1 MSQRST
7 KESAARG
14 AFALVLGLG
23 LAAALCTGCTEKKPS
38 SVTGSRTEPSTTMSP
53 GTSGTTETQVA
64 EQPVNGPQPSSS
76 VEGGTLPATPIDPK
90 TAWKEGVALYQ
101 SGDYS
106 PAANHLR
113 VAVEG
118 EKKDDPYAH
127 YLFGLAL
134 WKSGQLDE
142 SEGALVRASSM
153 NARSARTW
161 VNLARVRLDRRD
173 FDGAL
178 EAADR
183 AIALDGASFDALHQR
198 GRALDGLNRGDEA
211 VSTLEQA
218 RGLAPDNGFIANT
231 LGYLLLRRGRPEV
244 AVGHLEA
251 ARDRLPQVAYVR
263 NNLGVAY
270 ERIGDV
276 HRAAEEFRAALQAG
290 DSDGK
295 ASASL
300 ARIEPLLRD
309 RIASQPVPEEDPT
322 QEQPQN

>member
-23 LAAALCTGCTEKKPS
+23 LAAAIIGCTEKKPT
-38 SVTGSRTEPSTTMSP
+38 VTGNRHQGVTPPSTT
-53 GTSGTTETQVA
+53 TTTETPVA
-64 EQPVNGPQPSSS
+64 EMSGPSTPSG
-76 VEGGTLPATPIDPK
+76 VEGSTVPESTPSIDPK
-90 TAWKEGVALYQ
+90 TAWKDGVAAYQ
-101 SGDYS
+101 AGDFELS
-106 PAANHLR
+106 ARFLR
-113 VAVEG
+113 VAVE

-127 YLFGLAL
+127 YLCGLAL

-142 SEGALVRASSM
+142 AEGSLVRSTTLNDQSVK
-153 NARSARTW
+153 TW
-161 VNLARVRLDRRD
+161 INLARVRLDRRA

-183 AIALDGASFDALHQR
+183 AVSIDGQSSDALHQR

-211 VSTLEQA
+211 VTTLVQA
-218 RGLAPDNGFIANT
+218 RGLAPDNGYIANT
-231 LGYLLLRRGRPEV
+231 LGYLLLRRGTTGE
-244 AVGHLEA
+244 AVTHLEA
-251 ARDRLPQVAYVR
+251 ARDRLPGVAYVR

-270 ERIGDV
+270 ERTGDV

-290 DSDGK
+290 DSEGK

-309 RIASQPVPEEDPT
+309 RIASQPIPEEAG
-322 QEQPQN
+322 QEEEPQN

>member
-7 KESAARG
+7 KESASRG

-23 LAAALCTGCTEKKPS
+23 LAAAPLTGCTEKKPS
-38 SVTGSRTEPSTTMSP
+38 SVTESRTPPPSSTTA
-53 GTSGTTETQVA
+53 TTETQVA
-64 EQPVNGPQPSSS
+64 EQPVSGSG
-76 VEGGTLPATPIDPK
+76 VEGATGTASTPSIDPK
-90 TAWKEGVALYQ
+90 TAWKDGVHAYQ
-101 SGDYS
+101 SGDFS
-106 PAANHLR
+106 LSADFLR
-113 VAVEG
+113 VAVDG
-118 EKKDDPYAH
+118 TKKDDPYAH

-134 WKSGQLDE
+134 WKSGRLDE
-142 SEGALVRASSM
+142 AEGVLVRCASM
-153 NARSARTW
+153 NDQSVRTW

-183 AIALDGASFDALHQR
+183 AISLDGGSSDALHQR

-211 VSTLEQA
+211 VATLEQG

-231 LGYLLLRRGRPEV
+231 LGYLLLRRGKPEEAV
-244 AVGHLEA
+244 AHLEA
-251 ARDRLPQVAYVR
+251 ARDRIPHLAYVR

-270 ERIGDV
+270 ERTGNV
-276 HRAAEEFRAALQAG
+276 RKAAEEFRAALQAG
-290 DSDGK
+290 DSEGK

-309 RIASQPVPEEDPT
+309 RIASQPVPEEV
-322 QEQPQN
+322 QEEAPQN